1 MTLSRL
7 LDTTLAR
14 IRPVS
19 QPSGTFTTRLPMGRS
34 PFPLLVIT
42 TTATGL
48 LCWWDSHPLEWQLAS
63 LHPSFNSNGNTADRE
78 GRLVTCEHLARR
90 VSRTEHDGSI
100 TVLAD
105 RYEGRR
111 LNSPNDVVVKSDGSI
126 WFSDPTYGID

>member
-63 LHPSFNSNGNTADRE
+63 LHPSCRSYSAHSKSASAHAAPLPFSLDIENCFLG
-78 GRLVTCEHLARR
+78 G
-90 VSRTEHDGSI
+90 
-100 TVLAD
+100 
-105 RYEGRR
+105 
-111 LNSPNDVVVKSDGSI
+111 LN
-126 WFSDPTYGID
+126 